1 MRSIVATI
9 ALVVIGIGGAACGDD
24 DGDNNGGS
32 GNTTQD
38 GTTTTT
44 AASAAAPIAVT
55 STAFD
60 EGAGIPV
67 KFSCDGENIS
77 PSLEWS
83 GAPAASDNFAIV
95 VDDPDAPGGTF
106 IHWVVVDLPATR
118 TSVPEDASGLKELAN
133 SRGDESWT
141 GPCPPSGPAHHYRF
155 TVYALPRAITS
166 TDTDEALEEID
177 GTALARGTLTGT
189 FKR

>member
-9 ALVVIGIGGAACGDD
+9 ALVVIGIGVASCGDD
-24 DGDNNGGS
+24 SGGDNGGS
-32 GNTTQD
+32 VDTSRD

-44 AASAAAPIAVT
+44 SAASPLTVT
-55 STAFD
+55 STAFE
-60 EGAGIPV
+60 EGDAVPV
-67 KFSCDGENIS
+67 KYSCDGDNVS
-77 PSLEWS
+77 PPLEWS

-106 IHWVVVDLPATR
+106 IHWVVVDLPAAT
-118 TSVPEDASGLKELAN
+118 TSIPEDASGLKELTN

-141 GPCPPSGPAHHYRF
+141 GPCPPSGTHHYRF
-155 TVYALPRAITS
+155 TVYALPGEITS

-177 GTALARGTLTGT
+177 DSALARGTLTGT
-189 FKR
+189 FER